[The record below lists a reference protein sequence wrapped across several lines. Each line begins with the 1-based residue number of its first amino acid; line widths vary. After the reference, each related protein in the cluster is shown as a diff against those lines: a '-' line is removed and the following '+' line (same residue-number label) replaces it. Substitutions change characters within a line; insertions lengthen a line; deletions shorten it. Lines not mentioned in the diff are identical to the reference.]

1 MWLFL
6 RVICNESKCRQGTV
20 TAGGSSR
27 HLMEKENLIE
37 LKVLGITRSEVQPGA
52 YALLLQNADSTPDE
66 ARRIPIVVGA
76 AEAQSI
82 AVHMEQVV
90 PSRPLTHDLFVS
102 LFHVYKIELQR
113 VTIYSFKDGVF
124 AAMLHVTNGNVEVDI
139 DSRTSDAIA
148 IALRTGAPIYTTPEV
163 MALTS
168 YEWRR
173 DGDYKPQRPV
183 RLEDLP
189 VDKLERRLQHYV
201 ETEEYEKAARVQK
214 IIAQKTNPAAETE

>member
-1 MWLFL
+1 M
-6 RVICNESKCRQGTV
+6 IK
-20 TAGGSSR
+20 
-27 HLMEKENLIE
+27 

-52 YALLLQNADSTPDE
+52 YALLLENADSTPDE

-82 AVHMEQVV
+82 AVILEQVV
-90 PSRPLTHDLFVS
+90 PPRPLTHDLFVS
-102 LFHVYKIELQR
+102 MFHIYGIELLR
-113 VTIYSFKDGVF
+113 VVIYSFKDGVF
-124 AAMLHVTNGNVEVDI
+124 AAMLHVANSTTKVEI

-163 MALTS
+163 MELTS

-173 DGDYKPQRPV
+173 DGEYKPQKPV

-189 VDKLERRLQHYV
+189 LDKLERRMQHYV
-201 ETEEYEKAARVQK
+201 DLEQYEKAARIQK
-214 IIAQKTNPAAETE
+214 IIAQKTNLHEDDE

>member
-1 MWLFL
+1 
-6 RVICNESKCRQGTV
+6 
-20 TAGGSSR
+20 
-27 HLMEKENLIE
+27 MEKDNLIE

-52 YALLLQNADSTPDE
+52 YALLLENADSTPDE

-76 AEAQSI
+76 SEAQSI
-82 AVHMEQVV
+82 AVRLEQVT

-102 LFHVYKIELQR
+102 VFHVYGIELEG

-124 AAMLHVTNGNVEVDI
+124 SSFLHLNNGTMSVDV

-163 MALTS
+163 MKLTS

-173 DGDYKPQRPV
+173 DGEYKPQRPV

-189 VDKLERRLQHYV
+189 VEKLEQRLQRYV
-201 ETEEYEKAARVQK
+201 DKEEYEKAARVQK
-214 IIAQKTNPAAETE
+214 IIASKLNPSQGDE

>member
-1 MWLFL
+1 MD
-6 RVICNESKCRQGTV
+6 N
-20 TAGGSSR
+20 
-27 HLMEKENLIE
+27 ENLIE

-52 YALLLQNADSTPDE
+52 YALLLENADSTPDV

-82 AVHMEQVV
+82 AVFLEQVT

-102 LFHVYKIELQR
+102 MFHIYGIELR
-113 VTIYSFKDGVF
+113 KVVIYSFKDGVF
-124 AAMLHVTNGNVEVDI
+124 AAMLYASNGTTNVEI

-148 IALRTGAPIYTTPEV
+148 IALRTGAPIFTTPEV
-163 MALTS
+163 MDHTS

-173 DGDYKPQRPV
+173 DGNYKPHRPV

-189 VDKLERRLQHYV
+189 LEKLERRLQHYV
-201 ETEEYEKAARVQK
+201 DKEEYERAAKIQK
-214 IIAQKTNPAAETE
+214 IIAQRTNGGQSGE

>member
-1 MWLFL
+1 M
-6 RVICNESKCRQGTV
+6 N
-20 TAGGSSR
+20 
-27 HLMEKENLIE
+27 KEDLIE
-37 LKVLGITRSEVQPGA
+37 LKVLGITRSEVQAGA
-52 YALLLQNADSTPDE
+52 YALLLENADSTPAE

-82 AVHMEQVV
+82 AVHLEQVM

-102 LFHVYKIELQR
+102 LFHVYGIQLQY

-124 AAMLHVTNGNVEVDI
+124 AAMLHLTDGKTQVEI

-148 IALRTGAPIYTTPEV
+148 IALRTSAPIYTTPEV
-163 MALTS
+163 MQLTS

-173 DGDYKPQRPV
+173 DGEYKPQKPV

-189 VDKLERRLQHYV
+189 VEKLERRMQQYV
-201 ETEEYEKAARVQK
+201 DKEEYEKAARVKK
-214 IIAQKTNPAAETE
+214 IIAQKTNTAQGGE

>member
-1 MWLFL
+1 
-6 RVICNESKCRQGTV
+6 
-20 TAGGSSR
+20 
-27 HLMEKENLIE
+27 MEKDNLIE

-52 YALLLQNADSTPDE
+52 YALLLENADSTPDE
-66 ARRIPIVVGA
+66 SRRIPIVVGA

-82 AVHMEQVV
+82 AVHLEQVM

-102 LFHVYKIELQR
+102 LFHVYGIQLQR
-113 VTIYSFKDGVF
+113 VVIYSFKDGVF
-124 AAMLHVTNGNVEVDI
+124 ASMLYMMGGNTAVEM

-163 MALTS
+163 MELTS

-173 DGDYKPQRPV
+173 DGDYKPHKPV

-189 VDKLERRLQHYV
+189 VEKLERRLEQYV
-201 ETEEYEKAARVQK
+201 AREEYEKAARVQK
-214 IIAQKTNPAAETE
+214 IIAQKTNPTQSGE

>member
-1 MWLFL
+1 
-6 RVICNESKCRQGTV
+6 
-20 TAGGSSR
+20 
-27 HLMEKENLIE
+27 MENDNLIL

-52 YALLLQNADSTPDE
+52 YALLLENADSTLDA

-82 AVHMEQVV
+82 AVHLEQVM

-102 LFHVYKIELQR
+102 LFHVYGIQLRR
-113 VTIYSFKDGVF
+113 VVIYSFKEGVF
-124 AAMLHVTNGNVEVDI
+124 AAMLYLSNGTTNVEI

-148 IALRTGAPIYTTPEV
+148 IALRTGAPIYITPEV

-189 VDKLERRLQHYV
+189 VEKLERRLQHYV
-201 ETEEYEKAARVQK
+201 DKEEYEKAARVQK
-214 IIAQKTNPAAETE
+214 IIAQKTNPTQEGE

>member
-1 MWLFL
+1 
-6 RVICNESKCRQGTV
+6 
-20 TAGGSSR
+20 
-27 HLMEKENLIE
+27 MEKDDLIA

-52 YALLLQNADSTPDE
+52 YALLLENADSTSDE

-76 AEAQSI
+76 SEAQSI
-82 AVHMEQVV
+82 AVNLEQVV

-102 LFHVYKIELQR
+102 MFHVFGIELKR

-124 AAMLHVTNGNVEVDI
+124 ASMLNVGNGEVDVEI

-148 IALRTGAPIYTTPEV
+148 IALRTGAPIFTTPEV

-173 DGDYKPQRPV
+173 DGNYKPQKPV

-201 ETEEYEKAARVQK
+201 DKEEYEKAARVQK
-214 IIAQKTNPAAETE
+214 IIAQKTNPASSED

>member
-1 MWLFL
+1 
-6 RVICNESKCRQGTV
+6 
-20 TAGGSSR
+20 
-27 HLMEKENLIE
+27 MEKDNLIE

-52 YALLLQNADSTPDE
+52 YALLLENADSTPDQ

-82 AVHMEQVV
+82 AVRLEQVV

-102 LFHVYKIELQR
+102 LFHVYGIELQY

-124 AAMLHVTNGNVEVDI
+124 AAMLHLTNGNVEVDI

-148 IALRTGAPIYTTPEV
+148 IALRVGASIYTTPEV
-163 MALTS
+163 MSLTS

-173 DGDYKPQRPV
+173 DGDYKPQHTV

-189 VDKLERRLQHYV
+189 VEKLERRMQQYV
-201 ETEEYEKAARVQK
+201 LKEQYEKAARIQK
-214 IIAQKTNPAAETE
+214 IIAQKTNPSQNEE

>member
-1 MWLFL
+1 
-6 RVICNESKCRQGTV
+6 
-20 TAGGSSR
+20 
-27 HLMEKENLIE
+27 MEKDNLIE

-52 YALLLQNADSTPDE
+52 YALLLENADSTPDQ

-82 AVHMEQVV
+82 AVRLEQVV

-102 LFHVYKIELQR
+102 LFHVYGIELQY

-148 IALRTGAPIYTTPEV
+148 IALRVGASIYTTPEV
-163 MALTS
+163 MSLTS

-173 DGDYKPQRPV
+173 DGDYKSQRPV

-189 VDKLERRLQHYV
+189 VEKLEQRLQHYV
-201 ETEEYEKAARVQK
+201 AKEQYERAAKIQK
-214 IIAQKTNPAAETE
+214 IIARKTNPQQSGD

>member
-1 MWLFL
+1 
-6 RVICNESKCRQGTV
+6 
-20 TAGGSSR
+20 
-27 HLMEKENLIE
+27 MEKDNLIA

-52 YALLLQNADSTPDE
+52 YALLLENADSTPE
-66 ARRIPIVVGA
+66 AARRIPIVVGA

-82 AVHMEQVV
+82 AVHLEQVT

-102 LFHVYKIELQR
+102 MFHVYGIALEH

-124 AAMLHVTNGNVEVDI
+124 ASMLHLTNGTLAVDI

-148 IALRTGAPIYTTPEV
+148 IALRTGAPIYTTPDV
-163 MALTS
+163 MELTS

-173 DGDYKPQRPV
+173 DGNYKPHRPV

-189 VDKLERRLQHYV
+189 VEKLEQRLQRYV
-201 ETEEYEKAARVQK
+201 DKEEYEKAARVQK
-214 IIAQKTNPAAETE
+214 IIASKLNQPSDDQ

>member
-1 MWLFL
+1 
-6 RVICNESKCRQGTV
+6 
-20 TAGGSSR
+20 
-27 HLMEKENLIE
+27 METEKLIE

-52 YALLLQNADSTPDE
+52 YALLLENADSTPDE

-82 AVHMEQVV
+82 AVHLEQVV

-102 LFHVYKIELQR
+102 MFHVYGIELEG
-113 VTIYSFKDGVF
+113 VTIYSFKEGVF
-124 AAMLHVTNGNVEVDI
+124 SSFLHLNNGTLSVDV
-139 DSRTSDAIA
+139 DSRTSDTIA

-163 MALTS
+163 MKLTS

-173 DGDYKPQRPV
+173 DGEYKPQRHV

-189 VDKLERRLQHYV
+189 VEKLEQRLQRYV
-201 ETEEYEKAARVQK
+201 DKEEYEKAARVQK
-214 IIAQKTNPAAETE
+214 IIASKLNPSQGNE

>member
-1 MWLFL
+1 MD
-6 RVICNESKCRQGTV
+6 
-20 TAGGSSR
+20 
-27 HLMEKENLIE
+27 KENLIE

-52 YALLLQNADSTPDE
+52 YALLLENADRTQDE

-82 AVHMEQVV
+82 AVNLEQIM

-102 LFHVYKIELQR
+102 MFHVYGIELKG

-124 AAMLHVTNGNVEVDI
+124 ASFLHLSNGTVTVDI

-148 IALRTGAPIYTTPEV
+148 IALRSSAPIYTTPEV
-163 MALTS
+163 MNLTS

-173 DGDYKPQRPV
+173 DGDYKPQRRV

-189 VDKLERRLQHYV
+189 VEKLEQRMQRYIAK
-201 ETEEYEKAARVQK
+201 EEYEKAARVQK
-214 IIAQKTNPAAETE
+214 IIAQKTNPAQGGE

>member
-1 MWLFL
+1 M
-6 RVICNESKCRQGTV
+6 NND
-20 TAGGSSR
+20 
-27 HLMEKENLIE
+27 NLIE

-52 YALLLQNADSTPDE
+52 YALLLENADSTPDE

-82 AVHMEQVV
+82 AVNLEQVV
-90 PSRPLTHDLFVS
+90 PTRPLTHDLFVS
-102 LFHVYKIELQR
+102 LFHVYGIQLQR

-124 AAMLHVTNGNVEVDI
+124 AAMLHVTNGTTEVDI

-148 IALRTGAPIYTTPEV
+148 IALRTGTPIFTTSEV
-163 MALTS
+163 MSLTS

-173 DGDYKPQRPV
+173 DGEYKPHKTV

-189 VDKLERRLQHYV
+189 IENLERRMQHYV
-201 ETEEYEKAARVQK
+201 DKEQYEKAARIQK
-214 IIAQKTNPAAETE
+214 IIANKTNPSQE

>member
-1 MWLFL
+1 
-6 RVICNESKCRQGTV
+6 
-20 TAGGSSR
+20 
-27 HLMEKENLIE
+27 MENDNLIL

-52 YALLLQNADSTPDE
+52 YALLLENADSTPDV

-82 AVHMEQVV
+82 AVHLEQVM

-102 LFHVYKIELQR
+102 LFHVYGIQLRR
-113 VTIYSFKDGVF
+113 VVIYSFKEGVF
-124 AAMLHVTNGNVEVDI
+124 AAMLYLSNGTTNVEI

-148 IALRTGAPIYTTPEV
+148 IALRTGAPIYITPEV

-189 VDKLERRLQHYV
+189 VEKLERRLQHYV
-201 ETEEYEKAARVQK
+201 DKEEYEKAARVQK
-214 IIAQKTNPAAETE
+214 IIAQKTNPTQEGE

>member
-1 MWLFL
+1 M
-6 RVICNESKCRQGTV
+6 NND
-20 TAGGSSR
+20 
-27 HLMEKENLIE
+27 NLIE

-52 YALLLQNADSTPDE
+52 YALLLENADSTPDE

-82 AVHMEQVV
+82 AVNLEQVV
-90 PSRPLTHDLFVS
+90 PTRPLTHDLFVS
-102 LFHVYKIELQR
+102 LFHVYGIQLQR

-124 AAMLHVTNGNVEVDI
+124 AAMLHVTNGTTEVDI

-148 IALRTGAPIYTTPEV
+148 IALRTGTPIFTTSEV
-163 MALTS
+163 MSLTS

-173 DGDYKPQRPV
+173 DGEYKPHKPV

-189 VDKLERRLQHYV
+189 IENLERRMQHYV
-201 ETEEYEKAARVQK
+201 DKEQYEKAARIQK
-214 IIAQKTNPAAETE
+214 IIANKTNPSQE

>member
-1 MWLFL
+1 
-6 RVICNESKCRQGTV
+6 
-20 TAGGSSR
+20 
-27 HLMEKENLIE
+27 MEKENLIE

-52 YALLLQNADSTPDE
+52 YALLLENADSTPDE

-76 AEAQSI
+76 SEAQSI
-82 AVHMEQVV
+82 AVRLEQVT

-102 LFHVYKIELQR
+102 MFHVYGIELEG
-113 VTIYSFKDGVF
+113 VTIYSFKEGVF
-124 AAMLHVTNGNVEVDI
+124 SSFLHLNNGTLSVDV

-163 MALTS
+163 MKLTS

-173 DGDYKPQRPV
+173 DGEYKPQRPV

-189 VDKLERRLQHYV
+189 VEKLEQRLQRYV
-201 ETEEYEKAARVQK
+201 DKEEYEKAARVQK
-214 IIAQKTNPAAETE
+214 IIASKLNPSQGNE

>member
-1 MWLFL
+1 MK
-6 RVICNESKCRQGTV
+6 RE
-20 TAGGSSR
+20 
-27 HLMEKENLIE
+27 ELIE
-37 LKVLGITRSEVQPGA
+37 LKVLGITRGEVQAGA
-52 YALLLQNADSTPDE
+52 YALLLENVDSTPEE

-82 AVHMEQVV
+82 AVRLEQVM

-102 LFHVYKIELQR
+102 LFHVYGIELQY
-113 VTIYSFKDGVF
+113 VNIYSFKDGVF
-124 AAMLHVTNGNVEVDI
+124 AAMLHLTNGTTNVEI

-163 MALTS
+163 MQLTS

-173 DGDYKPQRPV
+173 DGEYKPV

-189 VDKLERRLQHYV
+189 VEMLERRLQEYV
-201 ETEEYEKAARVQK
+201 DHEEYEMAAQVQK
-214 IIAQKTNPAAETE
+214 IIAQKGGANRSQ